1 MPEWVVPYAIAVGFA
16 MVVGIAEVVS
26 TFSES
31 PREAML
37 TGWAWGL
44 VLLNGI
50 AAALVLALV
59 LLSPT
64 ARANSVLTAL
74 AVGVGLP
81 TLIRTKFTVAKQ
93 FTGGEGGDL
102 SLNLGWLYEQFQSL
116 CKTQIDLR
124 LMTFRHQLVQRL
136 ITRYPD
142 EKTLFQLAQHTVLTR
157 AGLTEEER
165 EQRNTYLE
173 ETFARLPP
181 ETARVALALFILDTG
196 GREYLEMLSAAP
208 EQPSPQQLREAL
220 LAKFSDL
227 ASLTNV
233 VRQAIADAPALSKEE
248 REQRSKYLD
257 TLLASSAADEQK
269 RAALALLLL
278 DVRGREYVEALLKG

>member
-1 MPEWVVPYAIAVGFA
+1 MPYAIAVGFA

-74 AVGVGLP
+74 AVGIGLP